1 MEQDTPRNFKFISF
15 GVELEIQIN
24 ENNQA
29 LCPKCNKNFK
39 QLLQHIKKST
49 ECQTGLD
56 FENFSLEYKSFNN
69 RRRQNLH
76 RQNQLHIQPE
86 RVHFWNKKNREN

>member
-1 MEQDTPRNFKFISF
+1 MEQDTPRNFKFINF

-49 ECQTGLD
+49 ECKNGLD
-56 FENFSLEYKSFNN
+56 FENFSLKYKYMIYMTNTV
-69 RRRQNLH
+69 RQLWWMNT
-76 RQNQLHIQPE
+76 
-86 RVHFWNKKNREN
+86 W